1 MILYSLSKLTH
12 KLTVGIST
20 FLIAMMSLSFSV
32 NAVEQSPYKMLS
44 TVGNQ
49 LFERIAS
56 LPEPERKKPEVM
68 RKIIEEELMPY
79 IDYRYSAYKI
89 LGKYVKTATKAQRN
103 EFVKVMRDYLS
114 MTYAQALTKY
124 KDQQVIFEP
133 EKDVGN
139 KRIVSIQ
146 TEIIEQGA
154 PPIKIEFKLR
164 KNRKTGQWKAFD
176 MVVEGISLL
185 SSKQSEITRQIREQG
200 LDAVIAQLA
209 QKVAQP
215 AQA

>member
-1 MILYSLSKLTH
+1 MTLHSVLVNKA
-12 KLTVGIST
+12 IS
-20 FLIAMMSLSFSV
+20 FISIVLIIVSSVSFSA

-49 LFERIAS
+49 LFDRIAA
-56 LPEPERKKPEVM
+56 LPEDERKKPEVM

-89 LGKYVKTATKAQRN
+89 LGKYVKSATRAQRN

-124 KDQQVIFEP
+124 KNQQVIFEP
-133 EKDVGN
+133 EKAVGN
-139 KRIVSIQ
+139 KRIVSIH

-154 PPIKIEFKLR
+154 PPINIDFKLR
-164 KNRKTGQWKAFD
+164 KNKKTGQWKAFD

-185 SSKQSEITRQIREQG
+185 SSKQSEITRQIREIG

-209 QKVAQP
+209 QKVNQ
-215 AQA
+215 QSQV